1 MCYNILYMKEAKK
14 RILWVDIAKALT
26 ILSVPVSHTI
36 PLEWMFRAV
45 IFSFHMP
52 LFFILSGF
60 TTKLATDWK
69 TLVKRLKKNSLYLIV
84 PTFAILIIFTLTD
97 TLSKGD
103 ISGFFP
109 NLGFWLHEFFIEK
122 YPNGFYT
129 ASAVWFLVALF
140 WAKLVMDLVN
150 VTFKTEKNG
159 IIFLFLG
166 ILGACMGVFE
176 FRPPAFFDLGLVGAF
191 FMYIGMLWRKHEA
204 FVKKYTLPIAAVAGI
219 YWFAH
224 VMRGDYLEMWTRFY
238 AGYEVAFLTAI
249 AGTFLICQFAM
260 MLEESMKKAGK
271 VSKHILDFLV
281 ELGKNTILLYLIHC
295 LDAAFFE
302 SFWDL
307 RDGTDEKMWLSI
319 ILRLALNVAVYV
331 IVHNTIVLIKTL
343 KKPQAILK

>member
-1 MCYNILYMKEAKK
+1 MKK

-26 ILSVPVSHTI
+26 ILSVPISHTV
-36 PLEWMFRAV
+36 PLEWMSRAV

-60 TTKLATDWK
+60 TTKLATDWA
-69 TLVKRLKKNSLYLIV
+69 TLWNRLKKNFKYLII
-84 PTFAILIIFTLTD
+84 PTFAILAIFTLTD

-103 ISGFFP
+103 ITGYFP
-109 NLGFWLHEFFIEK
+109 NLGYWLHEFFLEK

-150 VTFKTEKNG
+150 VNFKSEKNG
-159 IIFLFLG
+159 IIFFFLG
-166 ILGACMGVFE
+166 ILGVCMGVFE

-204 FVKKYTLPIAAVAGI
+204 TIKKYTLPLAIVAGI
-219 YWFAH
+219 YWFSH

-260 MLEESMKKAGK
+260 MLEESVKKAGK
-271 VSKHILDFLV
+271 IGQKSLNFLV
-281 ELGKNTILLYLIHC
+281 ELGKNTMLLYMIHC
-295 LDAAFFE
+295 LDTAFFE
-302 SFWDL
+302 NLWDL
-307 RDGTDEKMWLSI
+307 RDGTDEKLWLSI
-319 ILRLALNVAVYV
+319 VLRLALNVAIYV
-331 IVHNTIVLIKTL
+331 IIHNAFLLYKNL
-343 KKPQAILK
+343 KKPQAVLKK